1 MKNIILLIVLLVLI
15 SCGKE
20 SSSGGSCS
28 KKYDSVWTSIDGTAE
43 LDLVGMPL
51 SQYTTVRA
59 EFSGGDSC
67 DFQLRMVG
75 DDCSGEYRIDSYA
88 QYNGPGIVNCT
99 VYVGDGTYRVSSRDQ
114 LSLCD
119 SNGCSIYE

>member
-1 MKNIILLIVLLVLI
+1 MQSLILLIVLLVLV

-20 SSSGGSCS
+20 SSSGSSCS
-28 KKYDSVWTSIDGTAE
+28 KKYDSVWTLLDGTAE

-75 DDCSGEYRIDSYA
+75 DSCSGDYRISTYA
-88 QYNGPGIVNCT
+88 QYNGPGIVNCNDF
-99 VYVGDGTYRVSSRDQ
+99 VGDGTYRVSSSDQ
-114 LSLCD
+114 LYLCD
-119 SNGCSIYE
+119 SNGCSVYE